1 MWRSSS
7 VSVSSCDQMYMVH
20 LPTPAMI
27 KSWRTTMLSLP
38 CLVATVHNAS
48 TLFSSLVAVYMS
60 VDTRVGSIEST
71 LDSNIT
77 PPKVIPWP
85 ITGRLMEVRETKDS
99 CTVLTA
105 LPGSLTLHMNNE
117 SEPLYNWLQVTV
129 TLSLGQVAFTLL
141 VRLEN
146 PSVYKETVG

>member
-1 MWRSSS
+1 
-7 VSVSSCDQMYMVH
+7 
-20 LPTPAMI
+20 
-27 KSWRTTMLSLP
+27 
-38 CLVATVHNAS
+38 
-48 TLFSSLVAVYMS
+48 
-60 VDTRVGSIEST
+60 
-71 LDSNIT
+71 
-77 PPKVIPWP
+77 
-85 ITGRLMEVRETKDS
+85 MEVRETKDS